1 MKLKILHFHK
11 GNYFKKY
18 GGIERMVYELAT
30 SLKNDCENT
39 VISVS
44 DFEYENSIVNGV
56 NFINFKKDFSF
67 LGNPFSFKALVI
79 FYKEQKNHDIIN
91 LHYPDLNNDFLSL
104 LTTKPIVLTY
114 HSDIIGHSYLFNI
127 YKFFRAIFFSTVS
140 KMVFTSQ
147 NYLKST
153 RQISDKIK
161 SKCSV
166 IPIGISLLEKKSI
179 EKNYSCDFFLVICQM
194 RKYKGLDILFKLDTR
209 NFNIIVIGGGDNLS
223 KYREKAKKLKKNIEF
238 LGDLPE
244 REKNYYL
251 KNCIAVIS
259 TSNKRSEAFGV
270 SLVEGLMF
278 AKPIVSRS
286 NNTGS
291 SMINTHGINGFEYKD
306 DDHNLLQ
313 EFVNT
318 LFGDVA
324 LRKKMGLRS
333 FNKYNKSFTSKKMA
347 ESYLQLY
354 KDIVEH

>member
-30 SLKNDCENT
+30 SLKNDCKNT

-44 DFEYENSIVNGV
+44 DFENENSVVNGV
-56 NFINFKKDFSF
+56 KFINFKKDFSF
-67 LGNPFSFKALVI
+67 FGNPFSFKAFI
-79 FYKEQKNHDIIN
+79 NFHKEQKTHDIIS
-91 LHYPDLNNDFLSL
+91 LHYPDLNNDFLSF
-104 LTTKPIVLTY
+104 LTTKPIILTY
-114 HSDIIGHSYLFNI
+114 HSDIIGYGYLFGV
-127 YKFFRAIFFSTVS
+127 YKFFRALFFSKVS
-140 KMVFTSQ
+140 RIVFTSQ

-153 RQISDKIK
+153 RQISNKIK

-179 EKNYSCDFFLVICQM
+179 EKNYSFDFFLVICQM

-209 NFNIIVIGGGDNLS
+209 NFNIIVIGGGDHLP

-244 REKNYYL
+244 NEKNYFL

-259 TSNKRSEAFGV
+259 TANKRSEAFGV

-278 AKPIVSRS
+278 AKPIISCS

-291 SMINTHGINGFEYKD
+291 SMINTHGLNGFEYEND
-306 DDHNLLQ
+306 DFNLLQ
-313 EFVNT
+313 EYINI
-318 LFGDVA
+318 LLSDIA
-324 LRKKMGLRS
+324 LRNKMGLS
-333 FNKYNKSFTSKKMA
+333 SLEKYNKIFTSGKMA
-347 ESYLQLY
+347 NSYLQIY
-354 KDIVEH
+354 KDTVKH